1 MDLSGYILGETDR
14 PIELGTAG
22 EHHEV
27 ALAMIR
33 QARRE
38 VYLLSHDLDAAIL
51 DHEDIVLALSAFA
64 RDNRFS
70 HVHILLQTP
79 EKAMRHGHRL
89 VGLAQRLSSSI
100 HIHQPAEEHRGFCE
114 SFMVVDGIGVI
125 HRPLADRYEGIANFK
140 TPIEARD
147 RRAEFIRMWEHST
160 PEIRL
165 RRLQL

>member
-1 MDLSGYILGETDR
+1 MDLNGYVLGETDS
-14 PIELGTAG
+14 PIELSSAADNHDVT
-22 EHHEV
+22 
-27 ALAMIR
+27 LAMIR

-38 VYLLSHDLDAAIL
+38 IYLLSYDLDSMIL
-51 DHEDIVLALSAFA
+51 DHEDIISALSDFA

-89 VGLAQRLSSSI
+89 VSLAQRLSSSI
-100 HIHQPAEEHRGFCE
+100 QIHQPGEEHRSVIE
-114 SFMVVDGIGVI
+114 SFIVVDGIGVI
-125 HRPLADRYEGIANFK
+125 RRQFADRFEGIANFK
-140 TPIEARD
+140 APIDARD
-147 RRAEFIRMWEHST
+147 MRAHFVSMWERST